1 MYSRLDIL
9 KNMTVK
15 DSALKRTV
23 STRMLALYG
32 IGNIVGAGVYV
43 LIGKIAEPAGYLS
56 IVAFAIAALV
66 AFCSALSYA
75 ELAARFPVSAGVAV
89 YLHEAFRAKRL
100 STIIGLA
107 LVVAGVVSSATLIK
121 GFAGYFHALVPLHP
135 ALIMVS
141 ITILLVA
148 VCLKGIKESVGAAA
162 LFTVIEILGLI
173 FLIGSIFIS
182 QPDGFGSF
190 AHNFEH
196 AFETIDTAALM
207 GVLSATFI
215 AFYAFVGFEDMVN
228 IAEEVKEPQKAFPR
242 AIIASMFFVTVLY
255 TLVAI
260 ATLSVLT
267 PQVLGDSSAPLAK
280 AYEVATKNDASIIIL
295 ISLVATL
302 NGILANV
309 IMGSRFLYGLGR
321 RRWIPTWF
329 SHVSERHVPDKSL
342 LIVACAA
349 LIGALLLPIE
359 HLAQLTSLLL
369 LCVFLAVNISLAII
383 RRHDTNISRHL
394 QISPNYLPWIGIIAS
409 GALLLGQCFVF
420 FLS

>member
-1 MYSRLDIL
+1 MAA
-9 KNMTVK
+9 K
-15 DSALKRTV
+15 DATLKRTV
-23 STRMLALYG
+23 STKMLALYG

-75 ELAARFPVSAGVAV
+75 ELASRFPVSAGVAV
-89 YLHEAFRAKRL
+89 YLHEAFKAKRL
-100 STIIGLA
+100 STGIGLA
-107 LVVAGVVSSATLIK
+107 LVVAGIVSSATLIK
-121 GFAGYFHALVPLHP
+121 GFAGYFHALVPIHP
-135 ALIMVS
+135 ALIMIG
-141 ITILLVA
+141 ITLLLIA

-162 LFTVIEILGLI
+162 VFTVIEILGLF
-173 FLIGSIFIS
+173 FLVGSIFIS

-190 AHNFEH
+190 THNFDH
-196 AFETIDTAALM
+196 ALHTIDATALI

-242 AIIASMFFVTVLY
+242 AIITSMFFVTVLY
-255 TLVAI
+255 TLVAV

-280 AYEVATKNDASIIIL
+280 AYEVATKNDAGVIIL

-302 NGILANV
+302 NGILANI
-309 IMGSRFLYGLGR
+309 IMGSRFLYGLGKR
-321 RRWIPTWF
+321 NWIPPWF
-329 SHVSERHVPDKSL
+329 SHVSTRHVPDRSL
-342 LIVACAA
+342 LIVAAIA
-349 LIGALLLPIE
+349 LVGALLLPIE

-383 RRHDTNISRHL
+383 RRRDTDLSRHL
-394 QISPNYLPWIGIIAS
+394 QISPNYLPWVGIVAS

-420 FLS
+420 FFN

>member
-1 MYSRLDIL
+1 
-9 KNMTVK
+9 MTAK

-89 YLHEAFRAKRL
+89 YLHEAFKAKRL
-100 STIIGLA
+100 STVIGLA
-107 LVVAGVVSSATLIK
+107 LVVAGIVSSATLIK
-121 GFAGYFHALVPLHP
+121 GFAGYFHALVPIHP
-135 ALIMVS
+135 VFIMVG
-141 ITILLVA
+141 ITVLLTA
-148 VCLKGIKESVGAAA
+148 LCLKGIKESVGAAA
-162 LFTVIEILGLI
+162 IFTVIEILGLL
-173 FLIGSIFIS
+173 FLVGSIFIS
-182 QPDGFGSF
+182 QPDGFSSF
-190 AHNFEH
+190 THNFEH
-196 AFETIDTAALM
+196 AFDTIDTAALM

-242 AIIASMFFVTVLY
+242 AIITSMFFVTVLY

-280 AYEVATKNDASIIIL
+280 AYEVATRHDAGVIII
-295 ISLVATL
+295 ISLIATL
-302 NGILANV
+302 NGILANI
-309 IMGSRFLYGLGR
+309 IMGSRFLYGLGKR
-321 RRWIPTWF
+321 EWIPKWF
-329 SHVSERHVPDKSL
+329 SHVSKRHVPDKSL
-342 LIVACAA
+342 LIVAVIA
-349 LIGALLLPIE
+349 LGAALLLPIE

-383 RRHDTNISRHL
+383 RKRDTELSRHL
-394 QISPNYLPWIGIIAS
+394 QISPNYLPWVGIVAS
-409 GALLLGQCFVF
+409 GALLVGQCIVF
-420 FLS
+420 FIN